1 MKVAFLDRDGIINKD
16 AGYTY
21 KINDFELIDGCI
33 DALKIFQ
40 ENDYKIIIVT
50 DQSGIGRGYYSEADY
65 QKLTRWYCQQL
76 LDQGIT
82 VTNVF
87 HCPHAPA
94 SLCDCR
100 KPREGL
106 FLQAAQKYAID
117 FSSSFMVGDKISD
130 LQAGHAA
137 RVARLVLI
145 NHSGSKKIVED
156 VFVTAGLPKAI
167 EQYASIFEFS
177 KNC

>member
-1 MKVAFLDRDGIINKD
+1 MNVAFLDRDGVINKD

-21 KINDFELIDGCI
+21 KIDDFEFIDGCI
-33 DALKIFQ
+33 DALKTIQ
-40 ENDYKIIIVT
+40 EKNYKIIIVT
-50 DQSGIGRGYYSEADY
+50 NQSGIGRGYYSEADY
-65 QKLTRWYCQQL
+65 QKLTRWYRQQL

-82 VTNVF
+82 ITDVF
-87 HCPHAPA
+87 HCPHTPA

-130 LQAGHAA
+130 LQAAKKAG
-137 RVARLVLI
+137 VNSFVLI
-145 NHSGSKKIVED
+145 NADANKKIDRD
-156 VFVTAGLPKAI
+156 VFAAAGLPK
-167 EQYASIFEFS
+167 SIAEYPSLFEFA
-177 KNC
+177 KTL

>member
-1 MKVAFLDRDGIINKD
+1 MKVAFLDRDGVINKD
-16 AGYTY
+16 AGYIY
-21 KINDFELIDGCI
+21 KINDFEFVDGCI

-40 ENDYKIIIVT
+40 EKNYKIIIVT
-50 DQSGIGRGYYSEADY
+50 NQSGIGRGYYSEADY

-76 LDQGIT
+76 LSQGIT

-130 LQAGHAA
+130 LQAAKKVGVHKLFMLKNTSENS
-137 RVARLVLI
+137 RQKILEDIKFVDFLLDVAKLI
-145 NHSGSKKIVED
+145 
-156 VFVTAGLPKAI
+156 
-167 EQYASIFEFS
+167 
-177 KNC
+177 